1 MVGNIPA
8 ERQRRALLA
17 TLADSAR
24 DGWVKGPSSS
34 QIMDSHHNSSHF
46 ENDTFWFIFNCNL
59 ELENNSRRVALFLL
73 YLLLFGV
80 GLAAN
85 CVVLW
90 VNWRR
95 RHSRSGVLFCLL
107 NVTLS
112 DLMVVLVLP
121 FFMLETVMD
130 KVWIWGA
137 FLCKFTH
144 FVYASNFYSSSF
156 FLAYM
161 TVERYMLVVHPN
173 SRTESLWE
181 KRHRALLSTGLWVF
195 ALFLALL
202 ENVHVVLLEWNEPGC
217 YIMPENSYDEWFASI
232 IAISLIFQFL
242 CPAAV
247 IIGCNVQ
254 VARTLA
260 SVRNTQGR
268 CDKWL
273 LHVYSI
279 VFVLCWLPFH
289 LVRVLMLVDIQDPFL
304 FSCTIMEIIFFS
316 HSVVECLSLF
326 HCVANPILYN
336 FLDQRFR
343 KHLART
349 LVLTLSRQEGGGQA
363 NAAASLDGM
372 GVDPAS
378 PRKEQELSNSST
390 SHSTVNP

>member
-1 MVGNIPA
+1 MGGGQEEGKQKTNTDALVLGGIMLTRVHVIPRELRPSFPA
-8 ERQRRALLA
+8 GFSENPLEVSYCRPPHFASCCCSKSWTA
-17 TLADSAR
+17 TTTAR
-24 DGWVKGPSSS
+24 TSK
-34 QIMDSHHNSSHF
+34 MTHF
-46 ENDTFWFIFNCNL
+46 
-59 ELENNSRRVALFLL
+59 
-73 YLLLFGV
+73 
-80 GLAAN
+80 AN